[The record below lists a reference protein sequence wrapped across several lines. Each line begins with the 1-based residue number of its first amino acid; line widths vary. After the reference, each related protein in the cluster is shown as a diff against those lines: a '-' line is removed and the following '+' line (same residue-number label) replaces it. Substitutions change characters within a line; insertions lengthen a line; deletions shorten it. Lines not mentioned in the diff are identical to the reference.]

1 MDQCEKT
8 EEGSTL
14 SQCGYARSRGDGQFY
29 PGPFPAVYTPRS
41 NMTSERL
48 RTIHLVYLSILKLC
62 LSFSPLD
69 TSPKMSNDWK
79 TVSKTPIFSSNRDGK
94 SPGEVGKNWR
104 PCCECRRMHAH
115 VHFSAPD
122 LMASYSIIY
131 SKCVMDSPGKCHRC
145 ARLGLE
151 CTPRPPRRRRGQR

>member
-62 LSFSPLD
+62 LSFTPLD

-79 TVSKTPIFSSNRDGK
+79 VAANTPIFSIYGGDM
-94 SPGEVGKNWR
+94 PQGEVGKNWR
-104 PCCECRRMHAH
+104 PCHECRK
-115 VHFSAPD
+115 VHSRVRFSVPD
-122 LMASYSIIY
+122 LMTLYSIIH
-131 SKCVMDSPGKCHRC
+131 SKCDIESPYSSTQCRRC
-145 ARLGLE
+145 ARLGRV
-151 CTPRPPRRRRGQR
+151 CTPRRR